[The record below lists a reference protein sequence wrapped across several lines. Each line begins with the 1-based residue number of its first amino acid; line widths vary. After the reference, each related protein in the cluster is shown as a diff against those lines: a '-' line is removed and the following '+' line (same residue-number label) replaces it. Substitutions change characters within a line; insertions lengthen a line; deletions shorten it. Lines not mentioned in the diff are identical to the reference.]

1 MVALNSRVFFDVVKE
16 RGEFLLLGHEI
27 NNNLQQKV
35 KTRLSLLT
43 AKSEI
48 KNFDAI
54 SLKPHCDKRVNS
66 KIQLFKY

>member
-16 RGEFLLLGHEI
+16 HGEFLLLGHEI

-48 KNFDAI
+48 KNEM
-54 SLKPHCDKRVNS
+54 
-66 KIQLFKY
+66 QLVSNLTVTSE

>member
-16 RGEFLLLGHEI
+16 HGEFLLLGHEI

-48 KNFDAI
+48 N
-54 SLKPHCDKRVNS
+54 NEM
-66 KIQLFKY
+66 Q

>member
-16 RGEFLLLGHEI
+16 HGEFLLLGHEI

-48 KNFDAI
+48 KNEM
-54 SLKPHCDKRVNS
+54 
-66 KIQLFKY
+66 Q